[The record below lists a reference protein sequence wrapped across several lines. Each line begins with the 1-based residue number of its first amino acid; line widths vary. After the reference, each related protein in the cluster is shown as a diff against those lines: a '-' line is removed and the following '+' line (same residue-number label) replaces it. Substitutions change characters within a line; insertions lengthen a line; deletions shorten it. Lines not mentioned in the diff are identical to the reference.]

1 MLALAIRGLPSRE
14 ASGGGG
20 LSRERL
26 RDQLENAVWH
36 VHTMAVGE
44 GISEVPLICPAEELD

>member
-1 MLALAIRGLPSRE
+1 MLALVIRGLPSRE
-14 ASGGGG
+14 GGGG

-36 VHTMAVGE
+36 VSTGAVGE
-44 GISEVPLICPAEELD
+44 GISEVPFICPMEELD

>member
-1 MLALAIRGLPSRE
+1 MGV
-14 ASGGGG
+14 GG